1 MKLRAMDGA
10 DSAGISRG
18 DLVELTKARLSLLV
32 VITAL
37 AGYLLAARQGG
48 FDGWILLH
56 MLLGTTLAAF
66 ASGVF
71 NQILE
76 ADADALMRRTSNR
89 PLPAR
94 RVNPTLAFAIGWF
107 LAAIGLVHLLIKVNS
122 AAALLTAATLAIYI
136 FVYTPLKRVSSLNTL
151 VGAAAGALPPLVGW
165 TAGGG
170 SLTGYEATFLFALLF
185 LWQLPH
191 FLAINWIYREEYER
205 AGFVMWS
212 NGDAA
217 GTRTARLMVF
227 FSLLLAGLML
237 VPAAQGFAAPWFAV
251 AGLLLT
257 GWLVFLAL
265 RFMRSRRKEDAR
277 AVFLYTLLLLPAC
290 LLILL
295 AAWR

>member
-1 MKLRAMDGA
+1 MKSQWMDRAE
-10 DSAGISRG
+10 SAGISRG
-18 DLVELTKARLSLLV
+18 DLVELTKARLSMLV

-37 AGYLLAARQGG
+37 VGYLLAVRTGR

-56 MLLGTTLAAF
+56 LLLGTTLAAF

-76 ADADALMRRTSNR
+76 ADADGRMRRTSNR

-107 LAAIGLVHLLIKVNS
+107 LAVIGLVHLLIKVNP
-122 AAALLTAATLAIYI
+122 AAALLTAATLGIYI

-165 TAGGG
+165 AAGGG
-170 SLTGYEATFLFALLF
+170 SLTGIEAGFLFALLF

-212 NGDAA
+212 NGDAD
-217 GTRTARLMVF
+217 GSRTARLMLF

-237 VPAAQGFAAPWFAV
+237 VPAVLGFAAGWFAA
-251 AGLLLT
+251 AGLGLT
-257 GWLVFLAL
+257 GWMVFLTL

-277 AVFLYTLLLLPAC
+277 AVFLYTLLYLPAC